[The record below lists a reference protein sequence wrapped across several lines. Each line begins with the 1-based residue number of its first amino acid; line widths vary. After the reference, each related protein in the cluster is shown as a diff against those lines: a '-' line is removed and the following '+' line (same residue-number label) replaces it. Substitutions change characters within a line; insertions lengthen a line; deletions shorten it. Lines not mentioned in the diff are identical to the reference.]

1 MKWAPN
7 VEMRDVTMVLIII
20 TKNRVMVT
28 QPNFLEIISLAF
40 SIVGVLLTLR

>member
-1 MKWAPN
+1 
-7 VEMRDVTMVLIII
+7 MVFIIL

-28 QPNFLEIISLAF
+28 QPNFLEIISLVF